1 MPILVGTD
9 GVQKMSKSLGNYVAL
24 EEPPGDMYGKIMSLP
39 DNLLLQYYEYLT
51 DVPDADISAMSQAMV
66 NEDANPMEFKKG
78 LARYITATF
87 HDTDAANGA
96 EAQFEQVVQ
105 RRDLPD
111 EMPEYS
117 LAAASD
123 LAINQLL
130 VQAQLVASNSEARRL
145 VGQGA
150 VEIIRSNGDRV
161 AVSAGDPTPELS
173 PGDVIR
179 AGRRR
184 FVRITA

>member
-1 MPILVGTD
+1 
-9 GVQKMSKSLGNYVAL
+9 
-24 EEPPGDMYGKIMSLP
+24 LP
-39 DNLLLQYYEYLT
+39 
-51 DVPDADISAMSQAMV
+51 
-66 NEDANPMEFKKG
+66 
-78 LARYITATF
+78 
-87 HDTDAANGA
+87 
-96 EAQFEQVVQ
+96 
-105 RRDLPD
+105 
-111 EMPEYS
+111 
-117 LAAASD
+117 ASD

-130 VQAQLVASNSEARRL
+130 VQAQLVASNREARRL